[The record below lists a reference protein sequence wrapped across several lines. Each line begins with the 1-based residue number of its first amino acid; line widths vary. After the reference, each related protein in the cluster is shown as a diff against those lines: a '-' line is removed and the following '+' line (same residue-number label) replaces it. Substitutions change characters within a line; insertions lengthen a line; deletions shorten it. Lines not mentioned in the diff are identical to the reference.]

1 MTTPFTIL
9 LNTSK
14 TMAVQ
19 TPLTVLTREPLFEQ
33 EAKHLAA
40 YIQTLSAEE
49 LAKKMHISKALSE
62 KTHALWQSWGQ
73 KDTPYGVAL
82 DTFVGD
88 IYKGLRAKEF
98 SVDDRHYADQVLF
111 IISGLYGLI
120 RPLDAIQPYRLE
132 MMYNLAPDN
141 YKNLYEY
148 WGDKL
153 GIRLKDTTTIINLA
167 SEEYFKAI
175 RPYVSDAHVISPQ
188 FLTKMTNDH
197 ESTFVAVHAKVA
209 RGAFA
214 QWLILTRQQ
223 EDIRYDHFTAYG
235 YAYDPDASTPHQP
248 TFVRVGD
255 MKTMQ

>member
-14 TMAVQ
+14 TMAVH

-33 EAKHLAA
+33 EARQLAA
-40 YIQTLSAEE
+40 HVQTLPPEE

-62 KTHALWQSWGQ
+62 KTHELWQSWGK

-111 IISGLYGLI
+111 IVSGLYGLI

-132 MMYNLAPDN
+132 MMYNIPPQGF
-141 YKNLYEY
+141 KSLYDF

-153 GIRLKDTTTIINLA
+153 GLRLKDTGTIVNLA

-175 RPYVSDAHVISPQ
+175 RPYVNAKHVIAPQ
-188 FLTKMTNDH
+188 FLTKMTTDH
-197 ESTFVAVHAKVA
+197 DSTFVAVHAKVA

-223 EDIRYDHFTAYG
+223 EDIRYEHFTAFG
-235 YAYDPDASTPHQP
+235 YQYDPEISTPNQP

-255 MKTMQ
+255 MKTM

>member
-1 MTTPFTIL
+1 
-9 LNTSK
+9 
-14 TMAVQ
+14 MAVR

-33 EAKHLAA
+33 EAKQLAA
-40 YIQTLSAEE
+40 YIQTLPAEE

-62 KTHALWQSWGQ
+62 KTHELWQSWGQ

-98 SVDDRHYADQVLF
+98 SVDDRHYADQVLY

-132 MMYNLAPDN
+132 LMYNLAPAD

-148 WGDKL
+148 WGDRL
-153 GIRLKDTTTIINLA
+153 GLRLKDTKIIVNLA

-175 RPYVSDAHVISPQ
+175 RPYVDESHVISPQ
-188 FLTKMTNDH
+188 FLTKMTDNRD
-197 ESTFVAVHAKVA
+197 STFVAVHAKVA

-223 EDIRYDHFTAYG
+223 EDIRYEHFTAYG
-235 YAYDPDASTPHQP
+235 YAYDPDTSTPNQP